1 MNGQARGRRMLGIV
15 SAGNFLTLSVC
26 EQSRQE
32 GEFLA
37 TNRIDL
43 LAKTLMPA
51 LFADSDEAGHA
62 FQSEAGHLFQR
73 EAGRD
78 SDLKPATAASF
89 AGSRLMMSWVGFS
102 GQA

>member
-1 MNGQARGRRMLGIV
+1 MTATER
-15 SAGNFLTLSVC
+15 S
-26 EQSRQE
+26 EQRNVILNDA
-32 GEFLA
+32 FAAFMWLH
-37 TNRIDL
+37 
-43 LAKTLMPA
+43 
-51 LFADSDEAGHA
+51 ADSDEAGHA
-62 FQSEAGHLFQR
+62 FQSEAGQLFQR